1 MKEDRNIT
9 LVIVTMTLAVA
20 GLGAWH
26 FTHRA
31 PVPTAPA
38 RSLAAQ
44 SPDLS
49 DCRVVGSLD
58 NGNVLWE
65 CPAFPAE
72 EQPTLEPWTETPA
85 PSDTPAAYPP
95 PDTDTP
101 VVTSVVTPVVTLTA
115 TETLEITA
123 TDTPAPTATQTVV
136 TPVVTPTAVA
146 LVAPYP
152 SAPACQE
159 HDNGTF
165 HTLWN
170 SVAGCH
176 YDHEHG
182 QNPLTASVA
191 AAFPGFDLLSLLGT
205 MGVGHTNP
213 SSPAENTAKH
223 GGFKWD
229 VNLAAPNG
237 CTPGFEGGT
246 VAVDAY
252 AIQYHAF
259 GPQSVELEARNHSA
273 AALLRLCKPGSDYGY
288 LYVTTLQE
296 YGQRVFPYQGQ
307 VLLYPDDFLPR
318 WDSARGPYNTTEGY
332 GNCAGARP
340 SLAFYNGSLN
350 ANNLTVWTSKR
361 TGPASSP
368 RPSVPLLFRLLF
380 RGRDAYQ
387 SLDCAD
393 LTHPFTWSWACGGVA
408 YVPAGC
414 RYNNSTTTVHEVMG
428 DIPAAWDNLAGWDTE
443 PQVGRVTV
451 SGYVNQHG
459 QPAAVCMAPGTTC
472 YVVEAVRAFVGRYS
486 SDFCAVKCSNP
497 TPGDTPERDIYFC
510 GVVVCAETAPGA
522 RPSGWIGSE
531 N

>member
-1 MKEDRNIT
+1 MKRIDTNDLALRLLGFGSL
-9 LVIVTMTLAVA
+9 LVLLWACA
-20 GLGAWH
+20 A
-26 FTHRA
+26 A
-31 PVPTAPA
+31 PKPAPE

-44 SPDLS
+44 SVDLAE
-49 DCRVVGSLD
+49 CRVVGTLD
-58 NGNVLWE
+58 NGNVLME

-72 EQPTLEPWTETPA
+72 EQPTLEPWTATPA

-95 PDTDTP
+95 PDD
-101 VVTSVVTPVVTLTA
+101 TA
-115 TETLEITA
+115 TDVPPSATVTA
-123 TDTPAPTATQTVV
+123 TVTQTATAAPSDTPAPTD
-136 TPVVTPTAVA
+136 TPTTLPSVTAVA
-146 LVAPYP
+146 LSTPYP
-152 SAPACQE
+152 AAPACQE

-182 QNPLTASVA
+182 QNPLTPSVA
-191 AAFPGFDLLSLLGT
+191 AAFPGFNLLSLLGT
-205 MGVGHTNP
+205 LGVGHTNP
-213 SSPAENTAKH
+213 SSPVENTDKH

-237 CTPGFEGGT
+237 CAVGFESGT
-246 VAVDAY
+246 VAIDAY
-252 AIQYHAF
+252 AVQYHAF

-273 AALLRLCKPGSDYGY
+273 AALLRQCKTGSDYGY

-307 VLLYPDDFLPR
+307 VLLYPNDFLPR
-318 WDSARGPYNTTEGY
+318 YDSPRGPYFTTEGY

-361 TGPASSP
+361 TGPVSSP

-393 LTHPFTWSWACGGVA
+393 LVHPFTWSWACGGLA
-408 YVPAGC
+408 YNPANS

-451 SGYVNQHG
+451 DGYITNSG

-472 YVVEAVRAFVGRYS
+472 YVVKAVRAFVGRYS

-497 TPGDTPERDIYFC
+497 TPNDTPERDIYWC
-510 GVVVCAETAPGA
+510 GVVVCTETAPGA
-522 RPSGWIGSE
+522 VPSGWVGP
-531 N
+531 NN

>member
-1 MKEDRNIT
+1 MIAISLMSIYVALGYG
-9 LVIVTMTLAVA
+9 LVHVTSERQNATANAPDVQRAISAPGACNLVPDLVYQGEPVYA
-20 GLGAWH
+20 GDCVPLVPGDE
-26 FTHRA
+26 
-31 PVPTAPA
+31 PTA
-38 RSLAAQ
+38 
-44 SPDLS
+44 
-49 DCRVVGSLD
+49 
-58 NGNVLWE
+58 
-65 CPAFPAE
+65 
-72 EQPTLEPWTETPA
+72 TETA
-85 PSDTPAAYPP
+85 TSL

-101 VVTSVVTPVVTLTA
+101 VVTLVVTPTA
-115 TETLEITA
+115 TETLENTA
-123 TDTPAPTATQTVV
+123 TDTPEPTATQTVV
-136 TPVVTPTAVA
+136 TPVVTLSDTPLPPTATAIA

-152 SAPACQE
+152 GAPLCADHGAE
-159 HDNGTF
+159 HDNGRF
-165 HTLWN
+165 HTIWD
-170 SVAGCH
+170 SVRGCH

-182 QNPLTASVA
+182 QTPFTPAVG

-213 SSPAENTAKH
+213 SSPAENVAKH
-223 GGFKWD
+223 GGFKWQVD
-229 VNLAAPNG
+229 LAAPNG

-296 YGQRVFPYQGQ
+296 YGERCFPYQGQ
-307 VLLYPDDFLPR
+307 TLLYPDNFLPL
-318 WDSARGPYNTTEGY
+318 WDCRFGPYFTTEGF
-332 GNCAGARP
+332 GPGSVRP
-340 SLAFYNGSLN
+340 NLAYYDNALN
-350 ANNLTVWTSKR
+350 HNNLTVWSSKR
-361 TGPASSP
+361 TGPVSSP
-368 RPSVPLLFRLLF
+368 RPPVPLLFRLLF

-387 SLDCAD
+387 SLDASD
-393 LTHPFTWSWACGGVA
+393 LVHPFTWRWACGGVT
-408 YVPAGC
+408 YNPDGC
-414 RYNNSTTTVHEVMG
+414 RYNNSSITIHEVAG

-459 QPAAVCMAPGTTC
+459 QPAAVCLAPGTTC

-497 TPGDTPERDIYFC
+497 TPGDTPERDYYFLN
-510 GVVVCAETAPGA
+510 GLVVDETTPGA
-522 RPSGWIGSE
+522 VPSGWIGAE